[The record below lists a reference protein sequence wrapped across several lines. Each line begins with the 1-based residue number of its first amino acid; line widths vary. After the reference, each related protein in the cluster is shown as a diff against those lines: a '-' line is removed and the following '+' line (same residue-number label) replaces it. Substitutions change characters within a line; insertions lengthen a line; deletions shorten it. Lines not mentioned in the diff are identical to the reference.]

1 MVRTVTNH
9 VQPTVGT
16 IHITFNIDTVL
27 GVSLDGQGQLATQ
40 VWLSFKFKGKLEL
53 FTLGCDVVIQ

>member
-16 IHITFNIDTVL
+16 IQVTFNIDTVL
-27 GVSLDGQGQLATQ
+27 GVSLDGQGQLETQ
-40 VWLSFKFKGKLEL
+40 V
-53 FTLGCDVVIQ
+53 